1 MRRFAYLIL
10 EGRRP
15 VLTSFLFVSTW
26 FLMNMSSCLQRL
38 WKLDVFVPTNTW
50 LRIVV
55 KMLSTCGFACIL
67 STSTAS
73 TRCCHVQ
80 ELIGWH
86 FIYKSSD
93 VDSKLFIFF
102 FGFYWKKVLYFLLDA
117 FDLNSYTFA
126 GSRPVWEVPL
136 ESPKELLPEYTLASL
151 SCLCVLVSN
160 TNLLLLKLW
169 GVQSS
174 STLDAKRFV
183 IFIFPVG
190 VPDNAC
196 IYKPLAYICFQVW

>member
-26 FLMNMSSCLQRL
+26 FLTNMSSCLQRL

-67 STSTAS
+67 SMSTAS

-86 FIYKSSD
+86 FIYK
-93 VDSKLFIFF
+93 VVMLIVNCFIIF
-102 FGFYWKKVLYFLLDA
+102 FGFYWKKGLVFSVRCIWSEFL
-117 FDLNSYTFA
+117 
-126 GSRPVWEVPL
+126 
-136 ESPKELLPEYTLASL
+136 
-151 SCLCVLVSN
+151 
-160 TNLLLLKLW
+160 
-169 GVQSS
+169 
-174 STLDAKRFV
+174 
-183 IFIFPVG
+183 
-190 VPDNAC
+190 
-196 IYKPLAYICFQVW
+196 YICRLQTGMRGAFGKPQGTVARVHIGQPIMSVRAREQHESAIIEALRRAKFKYPGRQKVCHFHFSCWRSWQCMYL